1 MLLYVIIF
9 GGIEMNEYEY
19 IIDAFTQEG
28 NNINLD
34 KRSVPKFL
42 C

>member
-1 MLLYVIIF
+1 
-9 GGIEMNEYEY
+9 MNEYEY
-19 IIDAFTQEG
+19 IIDAFTQDG